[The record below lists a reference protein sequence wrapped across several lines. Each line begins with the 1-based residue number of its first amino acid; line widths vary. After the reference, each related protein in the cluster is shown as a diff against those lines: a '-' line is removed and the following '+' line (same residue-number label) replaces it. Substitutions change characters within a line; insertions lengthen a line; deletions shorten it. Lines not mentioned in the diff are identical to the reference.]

1 MLNELIKL
9 YEKCHCEKQS
19 LVLEITHDKIC
30 DWTIYIEHRDDSFT
44 IIYDGCGEL
53 NEQVC
58 RAYLALKE
66 WAIEEDLY

>member
-9 YEKCHCEKQS
+9 YERCHNKRQS
-19 LVLEITHDKIC
+19 LILEITHSKIF
-30 DWTIYIEHRDDSFT
+30 DWSIYIKYRGNAT
-44 IIYDGCGEL
+44 TIYDGNGDL

-66 WAIEEDLY
+66 WAIEEDL

>member
-9 YEKCHCEKQS
+9 YERCHNERQS
-19 LVLEITHDKIC
+19 LILEITHDKIC
-30 DWTIYIEHRDDSFT
+30 DWSIYIKHRDSAT
-44 IIYDGCGEL
+44 TIYDGNGDL

-66 WAIEEDLY
+66 WAIEEDL

>member
-9 YEKCHCEKQS
+9 YERCHYKRQS

-30 DWTIYIEHRDDSFT
+30 DWSIYIKHKDSAT
-44 IIYDGCGEL
+44 TIYDGNGDL

-66 WAIEEDLY
+66 WAIEEDLQP

>member
-9 YEKCHCEKQS
+9 YERCHNKRQS
-19 LVLEITHDKIC
+19 LILEITHGKIF
-30 DWTIYIEHRDDSFT
+30 DWSIYIKHRDSAT
-44 IIYDGCGEL
+44 TIYDGNGDL

-66 WAIEEDLY
+66 WAIEEDL

>member
-9 YEKCHCEKQS
+9 YEKCHYKRQS
-19 LVLEITHDKIC
+19 LILEITHGKIF
-30 DWTIYIEHRDDSFT
+30 DWRIYIKHRDSAT
-44 IIYDGCGEL
+44 VIYSGDGDL

-66 WAIEEDLY
+66 WAIEEDL